1 MSFNR
6 LAGVS
11 IGSPEQVSFNRLAGL
26 SIGSP
31 EQVSFNRLA
40 GVSIGSPEQVS
51 FDRPSAGLFYKW
63 EVFFVAWAERNGAHI

>member
-1 MSFNR
+1 MVSLLPIRSILPIRCRSTVR
-6 LAGVS
+6 LVGVS
-11 IGSPEQVSFNRLAGL
+11 IGPLTQVSL
-26 SIGSP
+26 
-31 EQVSFNRLA
+31 NRLA